1 MSTTPKAYLYRLYP
15 SEEQAHAVQQHVSR
29 AGGVVTQAE
38 MWVMMG
44 VV

>member
-29 AGGVVTQAE
+29 GE
-38 MWVMMG
+38 
-44 VV
+44 